1 MYIKYTQ
8 IYNYICMCVFE
19 KYMYTENYS
28 FEKVHIFY
36 FGQITLHKLFPVYV
50 ITYSTFVG
58 YGMMN
63 EES

>member
-1 MYIKYTQ
+1 
-8 IYNYICMCVFE
+8 MCVFE